1 MKLKTNKILTK
12 EPKVKI
18 KIQKNKQRIGKKK
31 YMTNYNLM
39 NKLKI

>member
-18 KIQKNKQRIGKKK
+18 KIQKNMQRMGKK
-31 YMTNYNLM
+31 N
-39 NKLKI
+39 I

>member
-18 KIQKNKQRIGKKK
+18 KNQKNKQRIGKKII
-31 YMTNYNLM
+31 YD
-39 NKLKI
+39 KL